1 MQEFGMFTDQ
11 GEELANEIVALA
23 RKYALNDRS
32 IEQMLWALA
41 ENEAFSELSDTV
53 VRENVFDAVQTC
65 TL

>member
-1 MQEFGMFTDQ
+1 MREYGMFTDL
-11 GEELANEIVALA
+11 GEELAGDVVALA